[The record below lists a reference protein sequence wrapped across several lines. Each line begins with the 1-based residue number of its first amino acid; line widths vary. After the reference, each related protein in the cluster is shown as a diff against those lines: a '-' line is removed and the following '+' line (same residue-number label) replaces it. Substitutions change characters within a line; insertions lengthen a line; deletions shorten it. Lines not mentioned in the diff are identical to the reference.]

1 LGTGNRQGPLGQAGP
16 ESSKEVNMAH
26 MVNKAK
32 FNREKLS
39 GVKSLTSS
47 KGVPIV
53 AGGLLFSF
61 GITLLTAN
69 LDALAVQ
76 ASGWFSATPGS
87 LGAAIEIGL
96 AGLRAVQAYFFD
108 PSSFQAG
115 FLSILVSLWPLILVI
130 IGAILLHGA
139 VGVRFAST
147 KLARSFSSEEY
158 ESES

>member
-1 LGTGNRQGPLGQAGP
+1 
-16 ESSKEVNMAH
+16 MAH
-26 MVNKAK
+26 MLSKAK
-32 FNREKLS
+32 FNRAK
-39 GVKSLTSS
+39 VNRAKSLTSS
-47 KGVPIV
+47 KTVHIV
-53 AGGLLFSF
+53 AGALLFSF

-76 ASGWFSATPGS
+76 ASAWFSAPGP

-108 PSSFQAG
+108 PSSFQAA
-115 FLSILVSLWPLILVI
+115 LVSILVSLWPLILVI

-139 VGVRFAST
+139 VGVRFASR
-147 KLARSFSSEEY
+147 KLAQTFSSGEY

>member
-1 LGTGNRQGPLGQAGP
+1 
-16 ESSKEVNMAH
+16 MAH

-32 FNREKLS
+32 FSGAKVNRA
-39 GVKSLTSS
+39 KSLTSC
-47 KGVPIV
+47 KTVHIA
-53 AGGLLFSF
+53 AGALLFSF
-61 GITLLTAN
+61 GITLLTSN

-76 ASGWFSATPGS
+76 ASGWFSVTPSS
-87 LGAAIEIGL
+87 LGAAIEIGM

-139 VGVRFAST
+139 VGARLANT
-147 KLARSFSSEEY
+147 KLARTFSSGEY
-158 ESES
+158 ERES